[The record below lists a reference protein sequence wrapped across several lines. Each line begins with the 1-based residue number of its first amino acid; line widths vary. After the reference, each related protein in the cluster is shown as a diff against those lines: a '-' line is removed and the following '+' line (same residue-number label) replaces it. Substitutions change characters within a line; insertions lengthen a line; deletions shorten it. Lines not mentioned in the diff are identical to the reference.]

1 MSPTTFD
8 WRIYDRVTDVKDQG
22 MCGSCW
28 AFAAT
33 AQYQS
38 LLAIA
43 TNGTK
48 YDLSEQYLRQCDYYS
63 SGCDGGY
70 PFTSLGLT
78 SKGGMPL
85 ESLYPYLDTN
95 TY

>member
-48 YDLSEQYLRQCDYYS
+48 YDLSEQYFL
-63 SGCDGGY
+63 
-70 PFTSLGLT
+70 
-78 SKGGMPL
+78 
-85 ESLYPYLDTN
+85 
-95 TY
+95 